1 MHYSW
6 GLKSAGEVGHF
17 FICYVK
23 WIYSVMEEFTCD
35 ASVLVI
41 PVVQI
46 ITTAEALLTVKQ
58 DNDYEPAYLVLKVS
72 RSRNQ
77 IVEPQILPKNE

>member
-41 PVVQI
+41 PAVQI
-46 ITTAEALLTVKQ
+46 ITVAETVNQ
-58 DNDYEPAYLVLKVS
+58 DNDCESAHLKVS
-72 RSRNQ
+72 
-77 IVEPQILPKNE
+77 